1 MLFIHTHTVYYQFPS
16 GPSQGNNQ
24 SICESTAT
32 TNNQSTRMSN
42 LPESP
47 LVQSQL
53 SAATVL
59 EDGYNSDAHQN
70 HNAAIEMEGPQELD
84 KPERREVLDPL
95 SPSDNQA
102 EESETN
108 NNQPEFV
115 LIPNNVITKLKV
127 ANLKAELSKC
137 GLDTKGLN
145 NVLLNCL
152 YCVETEHVEEVK
164 FLCLNINDDYNHDM
178 DNVDIADQLRNYYG
192 FDHWMRKW
200 KWWWSLLFWA
210 FGVLLVNAYVCYHHC
225 TISIGKCPM
234 SHYDFRKSIALA

>member
-1 MLFIHTHTVYYQFPS
+1 MLPHQTAPMQFLIHLVDQKPLQVQKTTENFCWKIGIYYYCYAFHPYS

-47 LVQSQL
+47 LVQSHL

-59 EDGYNSDAHQN
+59 EDGYNSDACQN

-84 KPERREVLDPL
+84 KPELGEVLDPS

-102 EESETN
+102 EESETS

-115 LIPNNVITKLKV
+115 LIPNN
-127 ANLKAELSKC
+127 
-137 GLDTKGLN
+137 D
-145 NVLLNCL
+145 
-152 YCVETEHVEEVK
+152 Y
-164 FLCLNINDDYNHDM
+164 INE
-178 DNVDIADQLRNYYG
+178 G
-192 FDHWMRKW
+192 
-200 KWWWSLLFWA
+200 
-210 FGVLLVNAYVCYHHC
+210 C
-225 TISIGKCPM
+225 
-234 SHYDFRKSIALA
+234 